1 MDLLLLYGQMVK
13 TAADWRRKCSSGDH
27 QTLST
32 FTKVFN
38 LQKSI
43 KSCDTD
49 AIWFMHFIWDGG
61 ISRGNSG
68 KSLLLVREVL
78 VRRSLS
84 NTSSVQLRGFIQ
96 IAPKSDRGII
106 LAMHNRVVS
115 FSHVRLCCLY
125 YVVCS
130 FRFLEETSLAMQ
142 FWEVIVL

>member
-1 MDLLLLYGQMVK
+1 
-13 TAADWRRKCSSGDH
+13 
-27 QTLST
+27 
-32 FTKVFN
+32 
-38 LQKSI
+38 
-43 KSCDTD
+43 
-49 AIWFMHFIWDGG
+49 MHFIWDGG

-106 LAMHNRVVS
+106 LALHNRVVS
-115 FSHVRLCCLY
+115 FCHVRLCCLY

-142 FWEVIVL
+142 F